1 MRYKPK
7 VEARDYQTKALKTMK
22 GKTAFALLMAMR
34 TGKTKVVLDDFGQ
47 LELDKEVDDLLVIA
61 PAGVYR
67 TWESAIKEHCS
78 DDLIARSCI
87 HIWRS
92 GRAKDAGTF
101 LKIQDRPRI
110 LLMNVEALSRPGD
123 ARIVAAMFA
132 SRRSTMIAIDES
144 TIIKNPSAKRTK
156 FIINELAKFAKYR
169 RIMSGLATPKSP
181 LDLFSQ
187 FEFLDWNILGFRS
200 YYAFRA
206 RFAIMRKEWFGGR
219 SVQIVSGYRNI
230 DELHELIE
238 PHSFRV
244 PFRPKIPSTYSI
256 REVSMTSEQK
266 KAYQE
271 LKEYATTQLATG
283 EHVTSTIV
291 ISQMIRMHQI
301 LCGHVK
307 DEQGNFHEISEN
319 RTAELIEL
327 LEDYNGK
334 AVIWCS
340 YDNDV
345 RKVSSALE
353 KHFNC
358 RVARFWGGNAQT
370 REGEEAAFKTEI
382 QFPYMVATPGAGGR
396 GRTWD
401 VADLVVYYSSTNNLE
416 HRDQSEQ
423 RVQGYDKRRQVDY
436 VDLIVPDTIEMK
448 FLEALRNK
456 INLASV
462 INGDNFRDWI
472 V

>member
-1 MRYKPK
+1 MKYQPK
-7 VEARDYQTKALKTMK
+7 VKARDYQTKALTKMRGQK
-22 GKTAFALLMAMR
+22 AFALLMAMR
-34 TGKTKVVLDDFGQ
+34 TGKTKVALDDFGQ
-47 LELDKEVDDLLVIA
+47 LELDKEVEDLLVIA
-61 PAGVYR
+61 PKGVYR
-67 TWESAIKEHCS
+67 TWVPAIKEHCS
-78 DDLIARSCI
+78 EDLIARSCI
-87 HIWRS
+87 HVWRS
-92 GRAKDAGTF
+92 GRSKEAGQF
-101 LKIQDRPRI
+101 LKVINHPRI

-123 ARIVAAMFA
+123 ARLVAAMFV
-132 SRRSTMIAIDES
+132 SKRKSMIAIDES

-156 FIINELAKFAKYR
+156 FIISDLARFAKFR
-169 RIMSGLATPKSP
+169 RILSGLPTPRSP

-206 RFAIMRKEWFGGR
+206 RYAIMRKEWFGGR
-219 SVQIVSGYRNI
+219 SVQIVTGYR
-230 DELHELIE
+230 DTEELHELIE

-244 PFRPKIPSTYSI
+244 PFRPNIPSTYSI
-256 REVSMTSEQK
+256 REVSMTDEQE
-266 KAYQE
+266 KAYKE
-271 LKEYATTQLATG
+271 LREYATTQLSTG

-291 ISQMIRMHQI
+291 ISQMLRMHQI

-307 DEQGNFHEISEN
+307 DEQGNFHEIPEN
-319 RTAELIEL
+319 KTGELIEL

-340 YDNDV
+340 YDHDV
-345 RKVSSALE
+345 RKVSTALE

-358 RVARFWGGNAQT
+358 RVARFWGGNSQT
-370 REGEEAAFKTEI
+370 REEEEASFKNEI
-382 QFPYMVATPGAGGR
+382 HVPYMVATPGAGGR

-423 RVQGYDKRRQVDY
+423 RVQGVEKKRQVDY
-436 VDLIVPDTIEMK
+436 VDLISPDTVEMK

-456 INLASV
+456 INLASI
-462 INGDNFRDWI
+462 INGDNFREWI
-472 V
+472 I